1 MLVTIGSPTRG
12 AIMTGRYPSHTG
24 IGPAVIPPNAPYGM
38 PKDETYLSEVL
49 GAAGYKTAAIG
60 KVRQPLPPSLPP
72 SPPPSPSLS
81 VSVSVSVFG
90 TR

>member
-60 KVRQPLPPSLPP
+60 KVRQPLPPSLHP
-72 SPPPSPSLS
+72 SLLLPLSPSPSPSLS
-81 VSVSVSVFG
+81 LAPAE
-90 TR
+90 